1 MERLKYE
8 KIQETLRDL
17 SMSVN
22 ERIVRERIDRKID
35 RERLIS

>member
-17 SMSVN
+17 SMLVN
-22 ERIVRERIDRKID
+22 ERLVREKGEIG
-35 RERLIS
+35 RLIEID